1 MKVPKLLQ
9 IQRSLASRISM
20 WVVLYVVVILC
31 IFAFVG
37 RYYIEKLIWEILEH
51 GLLHAI
57 AVRQLASV
65 LTVLFVVMLIVLTS
79 MLRRLIHR
87 HIAPLTAFTEAVDE
101 VAKGNLDAKLPV
113 IKSKDEMRSLH
124 HSFSVMQKSLV
135 KQMEELKWFNE
146 AKGRIEGELKAAK
159 DIQQSML
166 PKAYHPADG
175 DSLDVYG
182 QQISAKEVGGDLYD
196 FFVIDHLL
204 YFCIGDVSGKGVPA
218 ALLMAMKLNQF
229 RYVAHYETDVEKII
243 NSINKA
249 SCEGNDSMMFIT
261 FFMGTLDLTTGHLHY
276 CNAGHNKPF
285 VVADAATELPADP
298 DLPLGVDEGAVYV
311 VRDYDLQPGDML
323 FLYTDGLTE
332 AKNEAREMFGASR
345 VIECLNSEAD
355 CKAQIEQMTQAVYQ
369 FVGSAPQSDDLTML
383 AIRYKNN
390 NK

>member
-9 IQRSLASRISM
+9 IQRSLASRISL
-20 WVVLYVVVILC
+20 WVVLYVVVILF

-37 RYYIEKLIWEILEH
+37 EFFIEKLIMEILEH

-57 AVRQLASV
+57 TVRQLATV

-87 HIAPLTAFTEAVDE
+87 HIAPLTAFTEAADE
-101 VAKGNLDAKLPV
+101 VARGNLEAKLPS
-113 IKSKDEMRSLH
+113 IKSKDEMCSLH

-159 DIQQSML
+159 
-166 PKAYHPADG
+166 YHPADG

-261 FFMGTLDLTTGHLHY
+261 LPVITSPLWWLTLRPNCLPTPICHWALT
-276 CNAGHNKPF
+276 K
-285 VVADAATELPADP
+285 
-298 DLPLGVDEGAVYV
+298 
-311 VRDYDLQPGDML
+311 
-323 FLYTDGLTE
+323 GLS
-332 AKNEAREMFGASR
+332 MW
-345 VIECLNSEAD
+345 
-355 CKAQIEQMTQAVYQ
+355 
-369 FVGSAPQSDDLTML
+369 
-383 AIRYKNN
+383 
-390 NK
+390 